1 MAVTRAKISRA
12 TLIALAA
19 TVALTGC
26 ASSVVGPTAS
36 PAPSEKTASTLGTRI
51 CFTNETDLP
60 ISAAPGPGL
69 DSKNAGSAVGSAGV
83 VTDATELCFA
93 GWDSYKADGWSTSS
107 TSYGQQV
114 YDVAT
119 STNIDGVYTA
129 IEFRGINTWVGLPNI
144 YWTTGTPGKEQPYDG
159 RAMNVGDSVDR
170 SFAGHSFIVT
180 RRGDSDNYKEF
191 LVRFT
196 Q

>member
-1 MAVTRAKISRA
+1 MTVNRTMFSRA
-12 TLIALAA
+12 TLIAVAA
-19 TVALTGC
+19 TVALSGC
-26 ASSVVGPTAS
+26 ASSAAGPAAS
-36 PAPSEKTASTLGTRI
+36 SAPTEKTASTLGTRI
-51 CFTNETDLP
+51 CFTNGTNLA

-69 DSKNAGSAVGSAGV
+69 DSKNAGSAVGSAGA

-93 GWDSYKADGWSTSS
+93 GWDSYKADGWSTSD
-107 TSYGQQV
+107 TSYGQQK

-119 STNIDGVYTA
+119 STNIDGVYNA

-144 YWTTGTPGKEQPYDG
+144 YWTTGTPGQDQPYDG
-159 RAMNVGDSVDR
+159 RAMNEGDSIDR
-170 SFAGHSFIVT
+170 SFAGHSFTVT

>member
-1 MAVTRAKISRA
+1 MASNKLVFTRVP
-12 TLIALAA
+12 LVALAA

-26 ASSVVGPTAS
+26 TSSSVTSTTS
-36 PAPSEKTASTLGTRI
+36 PAPTEKTASTLGTRI
-51 CFTNETDLP
+51 CFSNGTDLP
-60 ISAAPGPGL
+60 ISAAPGSSL
-69 DSKNAGSAVGSAGV
+69 YTKNASSAVGSAGV
-83 VTDATELCFA
+83 VTDTTELCFA

-119 STNIDGVYTA
+119 STNIDGEYNA

-144 YWTTGTPGKEQPYDG
+144 YWTTGTPGQNQPYDG
-159 RAMNVGDSVDR
+159 RAMDVGDSVDR
-170 SFAGHSFIVT
+170 SFAGHSFTVT